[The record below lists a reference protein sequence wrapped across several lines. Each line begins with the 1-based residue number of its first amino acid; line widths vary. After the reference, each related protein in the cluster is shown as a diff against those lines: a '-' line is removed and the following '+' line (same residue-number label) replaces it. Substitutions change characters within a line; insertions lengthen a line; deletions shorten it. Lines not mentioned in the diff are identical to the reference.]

1 MSKRKRSA
9 ANDAPAEGGGEED
22 EEVQAQLDEEEDSE
36 MQRRL
41 AERRS
46 AENDRMMCAAHT
58 FVFARE
64 PLSLCECFLTD
75 GRYVP
80 LLRAVSYTRASSASP
95 PRSSSSASNSGS
107 APPSP
112 EPPCAD

>member
-46 AENDRMMCAAHT
+46 AENDRMMCATHT
-58 FVFARE
+58 FF
-64 PLSLCECFLTD
+64 
-75 GRYVP
+75 
-80 LLRAVSYTRASSASP
+80 LRASRSP
-95 PRSSSSASNSGS
+95 C
-107 APPSP
+107 
-112 EPPCAD
+112 E